1 MIALR
6 GEWVAT
12 PDEGAS
18 GVRARAGVRWW
29 RWGNVA
35 PFISVAVIMGSLFF
49 IAFAKME
56 IRRLGY
62 SVWKFSREE
71 RRLRDVER
79 DLQIQLDKAMRPER
93 LSEVAHAKLTLRRAE
108 RGQIIQ
114 MTEAGVALE
123 Q

>member
-6 GEWVAT
+6 GEWVAAPGENT
-12 PDEGAS
+12 S
-18 GVRARAGVRWW
+18 GVRASGVRWW
-29 RWGNVA
+29 RWGNIA
-35 PFISVAVIMGSLFF
+35 PFISVAMIMSFLFF
-49 IAFAKME
+49 IAFSKME
-56 IRRLGY
+56 VRRLGY
-62 SVWKFSREE
+62 SVWKLSREE

-79 DLQIQLDKAMRPER
+79 DLQIQVAKAMRPER
-93 LSEVAHAKLTLRRAE
+93 LSAVAQTKLTLRRAE